1 MSSSPLGEDFRQ
13 AHGLISGQGT
23 TVRQIHA
30 TLETP
35 TNSIIVLGTKWSIF
49 YHTMV
54 QLSGFVLLS
63 IFYRLVDCF
72 WRRRYHSCNYST
84 LQSVCD
90 SFSNGHEQAVLAGNR
105 IYIDGGDIMNQEGR
119 YLRSTW
125 TKKPKPLLD
134 TDFIVPIDNET
145 YSLDLSKNWSNASS
159 AITRTTRPANAT
171 SLSGQALWFDEKQN
185 LIYCFGGFRT
195 YALYSYDPTPVES
208 MWAFTPDEKGT
219 GSWKEVLGPTGTDAF
234 PSDIK
239 RPFLGGYCSDER
251 YGYYVGGYRNTRST
265 PSLETDFDIISR
277 GLLTFDFGNL
287 TITNTYD
294 GNFARSQSFE
304 SIAGSGKLVNVP
316 TYGAGG
322 ILILLGEGDPNT
334 VVSFNNVTIYDKI
347 AQKWY
352 SQLASGDI
360 PEPRSDFCIV
370 GIQSTIESGNFEM

>member
-1 MSSSPLGEDFRQ
+1 
-13 AHGLISGQGT
+13 
-23 TVRQIHA
+23 
-30 TLETP
+30 
-35 TNSIIVLGTKWSIF
+35 
-49 YHTMV
+49 
-54 QLSGFVLLS
+54 
-63 IFYRLVDCF
+63 
-72 WRRRYHSCNYST
+72 
-84 LQSVCD
+84 
-90 SFSNGHEQAVLAGNR
+90 
-105 IYIDGGDIMNQEGR
+105 MNQEGR

-134 TDFIVPIDNET
+134 TYFIVPIDNET

-265 PSLETDFDIISR
+265 PSLETDFAIISR